1 MPKRCRRRF
10 AGPAAMAVV
19 LFSSFPVAAQSAP
32 APASAPL
39 NSALDAPLFYQLLLG
54 EMELRE
60 GQPGNAFEVILDA
73 ARRTRDE
80 QLFRR
85 AVDIALQSRA
95 GD

>member
-73 ARRTRDE
+73 ARSATAGFLNLLTRP
-80 QLFRR
+80 
-85 AVDIALQSRA
+85 
-95 GD
+95 